1 MTMADL
7 NNSFLGR
14 GWRFPP
20 EFNKRT
26 GAAELSADEQD
37 VRESILIY
45 LSTRRGERFLRPEYG
60 SSLHE
65 QVFTAGR
72 SDVLRTIA
80 NDLKANLQLNEPRI
94 IIHEINIDSSDIQNG
109 KVLFSI
115 DYEVESTNVRDNIV
129 FPYYLVEGTHINR

>member
-1 MTMADL
+1 MES

-20 EFNKRT
+20 EFNRRT
-26 GAAELSADEQD
+26 GSAELSADEQD
-37 VRESILIY
+37 IRESILIY
-45 LSTRRGERFLRPEYG
+45 LSTRRGERFLRPQYG
-60 SSLHE
+60 SILHE

-80 NDLKANLQLNEPRI
+80 DDLKANLQINEPRI
-94 IIHEINIDSSDIQNG
+94 IIHHVGINSSDIQNG
-109 KVLFSI
+109 TVVFSI